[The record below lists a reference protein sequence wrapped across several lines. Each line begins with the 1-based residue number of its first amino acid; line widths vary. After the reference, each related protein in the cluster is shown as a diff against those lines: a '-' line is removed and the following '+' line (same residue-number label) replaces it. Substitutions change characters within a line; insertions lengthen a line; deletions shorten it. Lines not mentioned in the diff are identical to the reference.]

1 MNRFLNLF
9 LWIIIVFLIYYIYIL
24 TKTPKEKKTQSLDKP
39 IKDNM
44 YQYTKIYPNSFN
56 TTNMFQIN

>member
-1 MNRFLNLF
+1 
-9 LWIIIVFLIYYIYIL
+9 
-24 TKTPKEKKTQSLDKP
+24 PKEKKTQSLDKP